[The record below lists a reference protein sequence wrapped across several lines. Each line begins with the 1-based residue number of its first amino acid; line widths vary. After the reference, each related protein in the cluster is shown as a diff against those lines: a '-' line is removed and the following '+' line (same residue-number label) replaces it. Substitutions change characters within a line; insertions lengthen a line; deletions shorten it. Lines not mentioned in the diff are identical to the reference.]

1 MVAKSSSLSGL
12 RKTKHA
18 SSGSCKKQGGKPK
31 QKHQVQHEVV
41 AGESFGH
48 AVVQCILRPP
58 MLSATAPC
66 CGADAEE
73 QLAMLRAFDLT
84 SSFGPCT
91 GMSRRER

>member
-1 MVAKSSSLSGL
+1 
-12 RKTKHA
+12 
-18 SSGSCKKQGGKPK
+18 
-31 QKHQVQHEVV
+31 
-41 AGESFGH
+41 
-48 AVVQCILRPP
+48 

-66 CGADAEE
+66 CVADAEE